1 MLEVYMDRKMTL
13 AFVKL
18 LDKNKEEL
26 AIDKRMKM
34 TKSESFIK
42 QACKLK
48 LDKRLAEHNNSIVTL
63 FTQGVGDDG
72 QVKLVELDH
81 KTIRDNKCAVAFLES
96 GNPLHSIVSKTNLT
110 INQERL
116 NENLTSL
123 MFIAPNQTTVF
134 QIFPD
139 KYQTI
144 NKNAFNGIIF
154 NGLNSLYEYPLVQLS
169 DVLIVDAYFLKPEGF
184 KNTNDKY
191 DLSAYVENSIV
202 PLMKLLHYYSINN
215 QLTINI
221 FTEWQKESYSQGE
234 LLFNLMTE
242 ALQKH
247 NLNIKL
253 LIVVAQH
260 LNQHDK
266 MLYSNYFSINSGLS
280 FHQFQQNRVT
290 GYKKSKVSINP
301 FAVDNLS
308 TDPHLEMMNDLAH
321 LFQVFIDYNT
331 SVFGIEE
338 DLSPMLIQAHN
349 QLNPTNQ

>member
-18 LDKNKEEL
+18 LDNNKEEFAL
-26 AIDKRMKM
+26 DKRIKM
-34 TKSESFIK
+34 TKSESFIR

-81 KTIRDNKCAVAFLES
+81 KAIRDNKCAVAFLES

-110 INQERL
+110 IDQERL
-116 NENLTSL
+116 YENLTSL
-123 MFIAPNQTTVF
+123 MFIAPNQTTAF

-139 KYQTI
+139 KYQII

-154 NGLNSLYEYPLVQLS
+154 NGLNSLYEHPLIQLS
-169 DVLIVDAYFLKPEGF
+169 DVIIADAYFLKPEGF
-184 KNTNDKY
+184 KNKNGTYN
-191 DLSAYVENSIV
+191 LSEYVEKSIV
-202 PLMKLLHYYSINN
+202 PLLKLLLHYSIHGK
-215 QLTINI
+215 LTINI
-221 FTEWQKESYSQGE
+221 FTEWQKESLRQAA
-234 LLFNLMTE
+234 LLFDLMTD
-242 ALQKH
+242 AIKKS

-253 LIVVAQH
+253 LLVVAQH
-260 LNQHDK
+260 LNQHDR
-266 MLYSNYFSINSGLS
+266 MMYSNYFAINSGLS
-280 FHQFQQNRVT
+280 FHQFQENNVL
-290 GYKKSKVSINP
+290 GYKKSKVSISP

-349 QLNPTNQ
+349 QLNPTKP